1 MKRAARLV
9 ALACLAA
16 TAACGSSPPSS
27 FYALTPENGA
37 PQPAP
42 VHTLRLRRPAIAG
55 YLDRQA
61 IVQRVVDHRIE
72 LLETDRWASP
82 LDEMVGRVLAQDL
95 EQRLTGSTV
104 FTEDGAIT
112 ADAELTVEVDVRRF
126 DQGSAGE
133 LTLVAAVALEKGG
146 VHTPLEAQRIEIR
159 QVVPARATTATRV
172 AAMSDLLGKFADAV
186 VALLNSGRRC
196 CSASPPP

>member
-1 MKRAARLV
+1 MRAGRLL
-9 ALACLAA
+9 ALACLAVPV
-16 TAACGSSPPSS
+16 ACGSSPPSA

-37 PQPAP
+37 PQPTP
-42 VHTLRLRRPAIAG
+42 VRTLRLRRPAIAG

-72 LLETDRWASP
+72 VVETDRWGSP

-112 ADAELTVEVDVRRF
+112 ADADLTVEVDIRRF
-126 DQGSAGE
+126 DQGPADG

-146 VHTPLEAQRIEIR
+146 VHAPLEARQFELR
-159 QVVPARATTATRV
+159 QVVPAGPMTSTLV
-172 AAMSDLLGKFADAV
+172 AAMSDLLGKLADAV
-186 VALLNSGRRC
+186 VALLGH
-196 CSASPPP
+196 PP

>member
-1 MKRAARLV
+1 MTRP
-9 ALACLAA
+9 ACLAA
-16 TAACGSSPPSS
+16 LAGLAATVACGSSPPST

-37 PQPAP
+37 PQSTP

-72 LLETDRWASP
+72 IVDTDRWASP

-126 DQGSAGE
+126 DQGRAE
-133 LTLVAAVALEKGG
+133 ALTLVAAVAVEKGG
-146 VHTPLEAQRIEIR
+146 VHTPLDARRIEIQ
-159 QVVPARATTATRV
+159 QVVPPGATTSIRV
-172 AAMSDLLGKFADAV
+172 AAMSDLLGKLADAV
-186 VALLNSGRRC
+186 VALLGRFP
-196 CSASPPP
+196 APEHP

>member
-1 MKRAARLV
+1 MTRAAGFAV
-9 ALACLAA
+9 LACLAA
-16 TAACGSSPPSS
+16 APTGCGSSPPSIL
-27 FYALTPENGA
+27 YALTPENGA
-37 PQPAP
+37 PQATP

-72 LLETDRWASP
+72 IVETDRWASP

-112 ADAELTVEVDVRRF
+112 ADAELTIEVDVRRF
-126 DQGSAGE
+126 DQDGAAE
-133 LTLVAAVALEKGG
+133 LTLVAAVAVEKGG
-146 VHTPLEAQRIEIR
+146 VHTPLDAGRIEIR
-159 QVVPARATTATRV
+159 QVVPARATTSTLV
-172 AAMSDLLGKFADAV
+172 SAMSELLGKLADAV
-186 VALLNSGRRC
+186 VALLGR
-196 CSASPPP
+196 SPGPGG